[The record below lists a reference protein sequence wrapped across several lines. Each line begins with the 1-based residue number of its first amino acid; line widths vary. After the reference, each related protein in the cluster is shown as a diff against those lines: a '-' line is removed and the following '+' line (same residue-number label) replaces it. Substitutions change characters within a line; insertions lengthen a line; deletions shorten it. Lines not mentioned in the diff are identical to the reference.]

1 MLLAMDVGNTN
12 IKLALFDGKE
22 MRSSWRI
29 SATIARTADEF
40 GIAFRDIFSAHG
52 YGFSDVDKIIVSS
65 VVPTL
70 NYTLEHACTY
80 YMHVK
85 PLMVSSLVETGLT
98 IGYTIP
104 KALGADRI
112 ASSAAAYRLYG
123 GPCIVVDMGT
133 ATTFN
138 AISENGEF
146 LGGAIAPGMK
156 TSLDALVSRA
166 SQLPLVELSLPSS
179 PIGTNTI
186 TNMQSGIIYGY
197 RGLVEN
203 IVKEMKKQLGEKA
216 KVIATGGMTSVI
228 LSENT
233 EFIDY
238 YDRALTLK
246 GLQIIS
252 ELNERRKQ

>member
-1 MLLAMDVGNTN
+1 MDVGNTN

-40 GIAFRDIFSAHG
+40 GIAFRDIFNAHG
-52 YGFSDVDKIIVSS
+52 YKFTDVSGIIISS

-80 YMHVK
+80 YMHIK
-85 PLMVSSLVETGLT
+85 PLMVSALIKTGLT

-104 KALGADRI
+104 KAVGADRI
-112 ASSAAAYRLYG
+112 ASSIAAYKLYG

-138 AISENGEF
+138 VITKDGVF

-156 TSLDALVSRA
+156 TSLDALVSHA
-166 SQLPLVELSLPSS
+166 SQLPLVELTLPSS

-203 IVKEMKKQLGEKA
+203 IIKELKKEIGQDA
-216 KVIATGGMTSVI
+216 KVVATGGMTSVI

-238 YDRALTLK
+238 YDRALPLK
-246 GLQIIS
+246 GLQILFD
-252 ELNERRKQ
+252 LNQ

>member
-1 MLLAMDVGNTN
+1 MDVGNTN

-29 SATIARTADEF
+29 SATIVRTADEF
-40 GIAFRDIFSAHG
+40 GIAFRDIFKAHG
-52 YGFSDVDKIIVSS
+52 YTFQDVDGIIISS

-70 NYTLEHACTY
+70 NYTIEHACTY
-80 YMHVK
+80 YMNIK
-85 PLMVSSLVETGLT
+85 PIMIDASLKTGLT
-98 IGYTIP
+98 IGYAVP
-104 KALGADRI
+104 KSLGADRT
-112 ASSAAAYRLYG
+112 AAYHLYG
-123 GPCIVVDMGT
+123 APAIVVDMGT

-138 AISENGEF
+138 VISREGVF

-203 IVKEMKKQLGEKA
+203 IIKEIKKEIGEDA
-216 KVIATGGMTSVI
+216 TVIATGGLTSVI
-228 LSENT
+228 LSEET
-233 EFIDY
+233 EFIDH

-246 GLQIIS
+246 GLQILY
-252 ELNERRKQ
+252 ELNK

>member
-1 MLLAMDVGNTN
+1 MDVGNTN

-22 MRSSWRI
+22 MKSSWRI
-29 SATIARTADEF
+29 SATIIRTADEF
-40 GIAFRDIFSAHG
+40 GIAFRDIFTAHG
-52 YGFSDVDKIIVSS
+52 YSFSDVDGIIISS

-80 YMHVK
+80 YMHIK
-85 PLMVSSLVETGLT
+85 PLMVSSLVKTG
-98 IGYTIP
+98 ISIDYAIP

-112 ASSAAAYRLYG
+112 ASSTAAFALYG

-138 AISENGEF
+138 AISKDGVF

-156 TSLDALVSRA
+156 TSLDALVSHA

-179 PIGTNTI
+179 PIGKNTI

-203 IVKEMKKQLGEKA
+203 IIREIKRELGEET

-246 GLQIIS
+246 GLQILY
-252 ELNERRKQ
+252 ELNA

>member
-12 IKLALFDGKE
+12 IKLALFEGKE

-52 YGFSDVDKIIVSS
+52 YTFSDVNSIIISS

-80 YMHVK
+80 YMHIK
-85 PLMVSSLVETGLT
+85 PLMVSSLVQTGLT
-98 IGYTIP
+98 ITYAVP

-112 ASSAAAYRLYG
+112 ASSTAAFHLYG

-138 AISENGEF
+138 AISAKGEF

-156 TSLDALVSRA
+156 TSLDALVSHA

-203 IVKEMKKQLGEKA
+203 IVKEIKKELGGEA

-228 LSENT
+228 LSDKT

-246 GLQIIS
+246 GLRIIS
-252 ELNERRKQ
+252 DLNERRKS

>member
-1 MLLAMDVGNTN
+1 MDVGNTN
-12 IKLALFDGKE
+12 IKLALFDGEE

-29 SATIARTADEF
+29 SATILRTADEF

-52 YGFSDVDKIIVSS
+52 YDFSDVDGIIISS

-80 YMHVK
+80 YMHIK
-85 PLMVSSLVETGLT
+85 PLMVSSLIKMGIKLDYAV
-98 IGYTIP
+98 P
-104 KALGADRI
+104 KSLGADRI
-112 ASSAAAYRLYG
+112 ASSVAAYRLYG

-138 AISENGEF
+138 AITKDGVF

-156 TSLDALVSRA
+156 TSLDALVSHA

-179 PIGTNTI
+179 PIGKNTI
-186 TNMQSGIIYGY
+186 SNMQSGIIYGY

-203 IVKEMKKQLGEKA
+203 IIHEIKRELGSDA

-228 LSENT
+228 LSENS
-233 EFIDY
+233 EFIDH

-246 GLQIIS
+246 GLQILYS
-252 ELNERRKQ
+252 LNR